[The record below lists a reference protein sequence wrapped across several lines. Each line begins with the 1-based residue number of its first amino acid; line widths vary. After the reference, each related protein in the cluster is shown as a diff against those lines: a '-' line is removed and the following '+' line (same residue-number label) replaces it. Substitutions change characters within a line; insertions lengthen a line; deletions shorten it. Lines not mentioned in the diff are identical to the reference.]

1 MTPDSAV
8 GAAGRTGVPPVLPAI
23 GPGSDYAQLLRIV
36 RTAGLLRRRPVYY
49 SLKIGL
55 NLLLLAAGW
64 AAFAMLGRSWWQM
77 LVAVFLAVMFTQT
90 GFIGHDAGHRQITG
104 SRRADGLIGR
114 IHGNLLIGL
123 SYGWWVS
130 KHNRHHAH
138 PNQIGRDPDIGG
150 RAIAFAPG
158 QIQARHRFGAWLG
171 RYQAWLFFPMLLL
184 EALHLHVASLR
195 ALVGHSGKAKWA
207 EAGLL
212 AVHLG
217 GYLTAVFVV
226 LSPVQAVTFLVVQQ
240 GLFGV
245 YLGSSFAPNHKGM
258 PVMGEDEKVDFLR
271 RQVLTSRN
279 VRGGL
284 LTDFALGGLNYQV
297 EHHLFPSM
305 PRPSLRHAQAPVRA
319 FCARRGIPYSETGL
333 LASYAQV
340 LRHLHT
346 TGRRAGPEPATDT
359 AAGPDAAPDP
369 GHAGDFLRPAPQAG
383 PYW

>member
-1 MTPDSAV
+1 MTAHPAV
-8 GAAGRTGVPPVLPAI
+8 GAARRAGGPPASLATGSR
-23 GPGSDYAQLLRIV
+23 SDYAQLSRTV
-36 RTAGLLRRRPVYY
+36 RSAGLLRRRPVYY
-49 SLKIGL
+49 SLKIGV
-55 NLLLLAAGW
+55 NLVLLAAGW

-104 SRRADGLIGR
+104 SKRADGLIGR

-123 SYGWWVS
+123 SYGWWIS

-150 RAIAFAPG
+150 RAVAFTPG

-226 LSPVQAVTFLVVQQ
+226 LSPLQAVVFLVVQQ

-258 PVMGEDEKVDFLR
+258 PVMSEDEKVDFLR

-319 FCARRGIPYSETGL
+319 FCARHGLPYSETGL

-346 TGRRAGPEPATDT
+346 TGLTAGPEPAADT